1 MTNLLYGQNDIMQD
15 NIDPSEWYD
24 EDMPPIR
31 KKDKEEKPNQ
41 SKDYDDE
48 DYEVERTLG
57 PNFGM

>member
-1 MTNLLYGQNDIMQD
+1 MQD